1 MIKSIIS
8 FFSLLL
14 FLLLNFKL
22 IGQDIKIDTFSF
34 ESSNSLYPD
43 SVVFLHYPLIKT
55 SNQKIND
62 AINEDVKNR
71 LMYNQYPDISID
83 SAIQTWA
90 YDDIGRVVE
99 MNFKV
104 TYSKND
110 LISFH
115 ITTTFYDAYITLN
128 TDYFTYNY
136 KTGKPLTIDQIIDT
150 TGYFKDL
157 VLLERDKQYERE
169 FQEIPKTLEYDDKEL
184 VEETLEMF
192 RPYYDECRQSFHF
205 EKFALYDNYLAII
218 EECYLPHVIAAGT
231 PEVLLHYTYDSI
243 KKYLKIPF

>member
-1 MIKSIIS
+1 MKKLYLIFILLSWRIIS
-8 FFSLLL
+8 A
-14 FLLLNFKL
+14 
-22 IGQDIKIDTFSF
+22 QDIKIDTFSF
-34 ESSNSLYPD
+34 QSSNSIYPD
-43 SVVFLHYPLIKT
+43 SVVFMHYPIIKT
-55 SNQKIND
+55 RNQLINN

-71 LMYNQYPDISID
+71 LTYNQYPDISID

-115 ITTTFYDAYITLN
+115 ITTMFYGAYLTLN

-136 KTGKPLTIDQIIDT
+136 KTGKPLAIDQIIDT
-150 TGYFKDL
+150 NGYFKDM
-157 VLLERDKQYERE
+157 VVQDKDKQYESE
-169 FQEIPKTLEYDDKEL
+169 FQKITEILEYDDKEL

-231 PEVLLHYTYDSI
+231 PEVLLHYKYDSI
-243 KKYLKIPF
+243 KKYLKTRL

>member
-1 MIKSIIS
+1 MKNKYLIFILLSWKII
-8 FFSLLL
+8 
-14 FLLLNFKL
+14 
-22 IGQDIKIDTFSF
+22 IAQDIKIDTFSF
-34 ESSNSLYPD
+34 ESINSLYPD

-55 SNQKIND
+55 SSQKIND

-71 LMYNQYPDISID
+71 LTYNQYPDVPVD
-83 SAIQTWA
+83 SAVKMWA
-90 YDDIGRVVE
+90 DEDIGSVVE

-115 ITTTFYDAYITLN
+115 ITTMFYGAYMTLN

-136 KTGKPLTIDQIIDT
+136 KTGKPLEINQIVDT
-150 TGYFKDL
+150 NGYFKEM

-192 RPYYDECRQSFHF
+192 RPYYDECRKSFHF

-231 PEVLLHYTYDSI
+231 PEVLLHYKYDSI
-243 KKYLKIPF
+243 KKHLKIHL